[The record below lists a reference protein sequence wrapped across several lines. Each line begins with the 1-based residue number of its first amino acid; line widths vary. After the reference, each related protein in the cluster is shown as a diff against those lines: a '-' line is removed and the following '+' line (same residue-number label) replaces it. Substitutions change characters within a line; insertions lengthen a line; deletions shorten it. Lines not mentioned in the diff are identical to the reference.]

1 MSSNDTDM
9 DDDLVEVIKTMETL
23 IDEAVQ
29 VYELDKEKVNV
40 IDDVYNSLK
49 VITNFLGFSVDLYPE
64 LLNLPPGSRAVL
76 TPSLDIVIIKPNF
89 KSETKRL
96 DQFSLEEITNILRY
110 GTPALISMARADRIY
125 KNRRVSF
132 LKSAT
137 AKLKQ
142 LPHTNVDDN
151 DMDDKSR
158 HIERVES

>member
-1 MSSNDTDM
+1 MSSNDTDI

-49 VITNFLGFSVDLYPE
+49 VITSFLGFSVDLYPE

-110 GTPALISMARADRIY
+110 GTRSEE
-125 KNRRVSF
+125 RRVGKECR
-132 LKSAT
+132 L
-137 AKLKQ
+137 
-142 LPHTNVDDN
+142 
-151 DMDDKSR
+151 
-158 HIERVES
+158 